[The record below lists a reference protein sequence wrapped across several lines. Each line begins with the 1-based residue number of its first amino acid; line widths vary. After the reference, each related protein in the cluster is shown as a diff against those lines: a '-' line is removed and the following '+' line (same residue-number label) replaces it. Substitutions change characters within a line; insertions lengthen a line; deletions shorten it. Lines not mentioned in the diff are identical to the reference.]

1 MKNQNYI
8 FNLRLCLILLSIIVF
23 STSTTIAQDIPKKG
37 SSLFT
42 TIETAK
48 EYIINNQNVDGGWPL
63 IPGEE
68 SDVEITALA
77 IWSLIDAD
85 WGTGSSVVRRGVRYL
100 ERNQREDGSWNNN
113 TAHTIF
119 TVIAL
124 AKGKTAPDIRF
135 RGLQWLKNAQNRSG
149 SWGRNSNNTGHILYT
164 AASLV
169 GLKKLGL
176 TPKNS
181 NLIPT
186 GMEWIADP
194 ERINFDGGWTLPNGT
209 QSDIYVTSWVLQALS
224 PDYDLDEQIAWIK
237 QFQNKDGG
245 FGRYRGNSSDP
256 EVTATVI
263 MALAASEDPLNT
275 RRIAISYFAK
285 VQAENGGFI
294 SEIPIELK
302 TPTENLQ
309 TTCFVLIAIHANIG
323 DGE

>member
-1 MKNQNYI
+1 MKNRGYI
-8 FNLRLCLILLSIIVF
+8 FNLRLWIILLCSILFTTTI
-23 STSTTIAQDIPKKG
+23 TIAQDIPKKVP
-37 SSLFT
+37 SLFI

-48 EYIINNQNVDGGWPL
+48 KYIINSQNVDGGWPL

-68 SDVEITALA
+68 SNVEITAFA

-85 WGTGSSVVRRGVRYL
+85 LGTGSSIIRRGVRYL

-119 TVIAL
+119 SVIAL
-124 AKGKTAPDIRF
+124 AKGKTAPDVRF
-135 RGLQWLKNAQNRSG
+135 RGLQWLKKAQNRSG
-149 SWGRNSNNTGHILYT
+149 SWGRESKNTGHILYT

-176 TPKNS
+176 TPRHFKPILS
-181 NLIPT
+181 

-194 ERINFDGGWTLPNGT
+194 ERINFDGGWTLPSGT

-237 QFQNKDGG
+237 QFQNYDGG
-245 FGRYRGNSSDP
+245 FGRYKGNSSDP

-285 VQAENGGFI
+285 VQAESGGFI
-294 SEIPIELK
+294 SNTPIELK

-309 TTCFVLIAIHANIG
+309 TTCFVLIAIHSKLNTTQ
-323 DGE
+323 

>member
-1 MKNQNYI
+1 MKKQNNRFKLL
-8 FNLRLCLILLSIIVF
+8 FNIILLNTIVL
-23 STSTTIAQDIPKKG
+23 STSITIAQDIPSKG

-42 TIETAK
+42 TIENAK

-68 SDVEITALA
+68 SDVEVTALA

-85 WGTGSSVVRRGVRYL
+85 WGTGSSIVRRGVRFL
-100 ERNQREDGSWNNN
+100 ERNQHENGSWNNN

-119 TVIAL
+119 SVIAL
-124 AKGKTAPDIRF
+124 AKGNTAPDVRF
-135 RGLQWLKNAQNRSG
+135 KALHWHKKAQNRSG
-149 SWGRNSNNTGHILYT
+149 SWGSQSNNTGHILYT

-176 TPKNS
+176 TTRHFKPLLS
-181 NLIPT
+181 

-194 ERINFDGGWTLPNGT
+194 ERINFDGGWTLPSGT

-245 FGRYRGNSSDP
+245 FGRYRGNASDP
-256 EVTATVI
+256 EVTASVI

-275 RRIAISYFAK
+275 RRIAISYFTKA
-285 VQAENGGFI
+285 QSENGGFI
-294 SEIPIELK
+294 SDTPIELK

-309 TTCFVLIAIHANIG
+309 TTCFVLIAIHANTN
-323 DGE
+323 DTK

>member
-1 MKNQNYI
+1 MKNQNWI
-8 FNLRLCLILLSIIVF
+8 LKLLLCLIFVYIISL
-23 STSTTIAQDIPKKG
+23 STSFTIAQDVPRKG

-63 IPGEE
+63 IPGED

-85 WGTGSSVVRRGVRYL
+85 WGTGSSVIRRGVRYL
-100 ERNQREDGSWNNN
+100 ERHQREDGSWNNN

-119 TVIAL
+119 SVIAL
-124 AKGKTAPDIRF
+124 AKGKTAPDVRF
-135 RGLQWLKNAQNRSG
+135 RGLQWLKKAQNRSG
-149 SWGRNSNNTGHILYT
+149 SWGSESNNTGHILYT

-176 TPKNS
+176 TPRNS
-181 NLIPT
+181 KLIPS

-194 ERINFDGGWTLPNGT
+194 ERINFDGGWTLPSGT

-245 FGRYRGNSSDP
+245 FGRYKGNASDP

-275 RRIAISYFAK
+275 RRIAISYFTNA
-285 VQAENGGFI
+285 QSENGGFI
-294 SEIPIELK
+294 SNTPIELK

-309 TTCFVLIAIHANIG
+309 TTCFVLIAIHANPNS
-323 DGE
+323 EE